1 MIFIP
6 HYLHAKR
13 SMNKHNSFSRSVTQN
28 LRHAIM
34 SCTITSK
41 SEYRVDSA
49 PGKTEKSNSRSRW
62 DS

>member
-6 HYLHAKR
+6 HYLHARR
-13 SMNKHNSFSRSVTQN
+13 SMNKRDSFSRSVTED

-34 SCTITSK
+34 SCTITSQ
-41 SEYRVDSA
+41 SESRVDSE
-49 PGKTEKSNSRSRW
+49 PGRTSKSNSRSRW